1 MLFMDGTFLKS
12 RYKGQLLAATTKD
25 GNQGL
30 LPVAFAVVDAE
41 SEDNWRWFFENL
53 REIVGDA
60 RQLMFISDRNNRL
73 KSALP
78 KIFPIAYHA
87 YCLHHWKMNL
97 RDKVRGHK
105 SFKDRMM
112 FLFREC
118 AYAPTKHKFEKKL
131 SELLA
136 EGKEQVQFFLNDCP
150 FQCWANAYFQR

>member
-87 YCLHHWKMNL
+87 YCLHYWKMNL

-150 FQCWANAYFQR
+150 F